1 MLRLRCGALFNTSH
15 HLHGNRYLQKAKSKK
30 CTQFTT
36 NASLAIRKM
45 ATKNWKMATNHSSL
59 NLGHVA
65 ETVALGAVEVGD
77 RVVCIQPQLLPLSF
91 DVVLPMRL
99 ESLHAIELVL
109 QCFSSASVP
118 RARATQCG

>member
-1 MLRLRCGALFNTSH
+1 
-15 HLHGNRYLQKAKSKK
+15 
-30 CTQFTT
+30 
-36 NASLAIRKM
+36 M

-65 ETVALGAVEVGD
+65 ETVALGAVGVGD
-77 RVVCIQPQLLPLSF
+77 RVELWDQICIQPQLLPLSF

-99 ESLHAIELVL
+99 ESLHVIELVL
-109 QCFSSASVP
+109 QCVSSASVP